1 MINRTFSVSSVGR
14 YFAFDTLEYAY
25 PESKVRITYDVGRG
39 MKVHYGCVYYDEKSH
54 KLTFYSKQEIA
65 KKAQDDLMK
74 YTFVRRVLW
83 KHSS

>member
-1 MINRTFSVSSVGR
+1 MIRRTFSVSSVGR

-25 PESKVRITYDVGRG
+25 PSSRVKLTYDVGKG
-39 MKVHYGCVYYDEKSH
+39 MKVHYGQVYYDESGR
-54 KLTFYSKQEIA
+54 LTFYSKQEIS
-65 KKAQDDLMK
+65 KKAQDDLME